1 MRYDAAP
8 DDVANAY
15 RKLIRENIDYDSLV
29 IVYSYDRELI
39 DGIVDL
45 ILETVLCRQEYIL
58 IASNQY
64 PASVVKSKFLK
75 LNYSHIEYVLSCLR
89 RNTSKVNNIKKYLLA
104 ALLNAPSTIDGYYQA
119 EVQHDMP
126 ELAGVLLAGLVL
138 LQRKIADTF
147 LV

>member
-119 EVQHDMP
+119 EVLHDMP
-126 ELAGVLLAGLVL
+126 ELAV
-138 LQRKIADTF
+138 RR
-147 LV
+147 

>member
-89 RNTSKVNNIKKYLLA
+89 RNTLKVNNIKKYLLA

-126 ELAGVLLAGLVL
+126 ELAV
-138 LQRKIADTF
+138 RR
-147 LV
+147 

>member
-104 ALLNAPSTIDGYYQA
+104 ALFNAPSTIDGYYQA

-126 ELAGVLLAGLVL
+126 ELAV
-138 LQRKIADTF
+138 RR
-147 LV
+147 

>member
-75 LNYSHIEYVLSCLR
+75 LNYSHIEYVISCLR
-89 RNTSKVNNIKKYLLA
+89 RNTSKVNNIKKHLLA

-126 ELAGVLLAGLVL
+126 ELAV
-138 LQRKIADTF
+138 RR
-147 LV
+147 

>member
-15 RKLIRENIDYDSLV
+15 RKLIRENMDYDSLV

-89 RNTSKVNNIKKYLLA
+89 RNTLKVNNIKKYLLA

-126 ELAGVLLAGLVL
+126 ELAV
-138 LQRKIADTF
+138 RR
-147 LV
+147 

>member
-1 MRYDAAP
+1 M
-8 DDVANAY
+8 N
-15 RKLIRENIDYDSLV
+15 KMK
-29 IVYSYDRELI
+29 
-39 DGIVDL
+39 
-45 ILETVLCRQEYIL
+45 QEIL
-58 IASNQY
+58 IANSQY
-64 PASVVKSKFLK
+64 PAGVVKSKFLK

-104 ALLNAPSTIDGYYQA
+104 ALFNAPSTIDGYYQA

-138 LQRKIADTF
+138 LQRKIADSL

>member
-29 IVYSYDRELI
+29 IVYSYDWELI

-126 ELAGVLLAGLVL
+126 ELAV
-138 LQRKIADTF
+138 RR
-147 LV
+147 

>member
-1 MRYDAAP
+1 MRYDTAP

-126 ELAGVLLAGLVL
+126 ELAV
-138 LQRKIADTF
+138 RR
-147 LV
+147 